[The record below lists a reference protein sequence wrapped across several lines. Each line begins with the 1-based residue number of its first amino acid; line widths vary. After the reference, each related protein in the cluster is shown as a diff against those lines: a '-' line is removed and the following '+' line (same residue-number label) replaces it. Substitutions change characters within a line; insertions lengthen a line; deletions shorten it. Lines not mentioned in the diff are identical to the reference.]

1 MSRGRTSGT
10 LYDTPMPL
18 LGGHFDLIPDPRRD
32 RSTRHAL
39 PDIFGLALC
48 AITAGADS
56 FLAIEAFGK
65 ARLDWLRQFLPLDH
79 GVPSH
84 DTIRRVFALVDRRH
98 FERSFAAWA
107 QDAFRRTEGQVVA
120 VDGKRL
126 RRARDAGEPMLTV
139 VSAWAT
145 EAGAALGQVTT
156 GAGEAEVSAIPRL
169 LALLDLSGCIVTI
182 DAAGCQSD
190 IAAQVVDSGGDYVFA
205 LKGNQAG
212 LRGDAERWL
221 FEATLTGDVDPFETS
236 ERGHGRVE
244 TRRYWSAPVPADAFR
259 RPAWP
264 GLSSVGMVEATRTA
278 NGRTTTE
285 QRCFATS
292 LAVDAEALAQAVR
305 GHWGVEN
312 GLHWSLDVSFGEDAS
327 RTRTGHAAANLA
339 VARRVALT
347 LLRAETTAE
356 GGAPTKRMR
365 CAWDIDYLAQ
375 VLQLD

>member
-1 MSRGRTSGT
+1 MS
-10 LYDTPMPL
+10 L

-56 FLAIEAFGK
+56 FLAIEAFGN
-65 ARLDWLRQFLPLDH
+65 ARLDWLRRFPPLDG

-107 QDAFRRTEGQVVA
+107 QDAFRRTDGQVVA

-126 RRARDAGEPMLTV
+126 RRARAAGEPMLTV
-139 VSAWAT
+139 ASAWAT

-156 GAGEAEVSAIPRL
+156 DEGEGEVSAIPRL
-169 LALLDLSGCIVTI
+169 LALLDLAGCIVTI

-190 IAAQVVDSGGDYVFA
+190 IAGQIADGGGDYVFA
-205 LKGNQAG
+205 PKGNQAG
-212 LRGDAERWL
+212 LRDDAQEWL
-221 FEATLTGDVDPFETS
+221 FEATLGGSVDAFETS
-236 ERGHGRVE
+236 ERGHGRE
-244 TRRYWSAPVPADAFR
+244 EARRYWSAAVPEDAAR
-259 RPAWP
+259 AVLWP
-264 GLSSVGMVEATRTA
+264 GLRSVGMVETTRTV
-278 NGRTTTE
+278 GGETTT
-285 QRCFATS
+285 QGLFATS
-292 LAVDAEALAQAVR
+292 LAPDAEVLARAVR

-312 GLHWSLDVSFGEDAS
+312 GLHWSLDVSFGEDQS
-327 RTRTGHAAANLA
+327 RARSDHAAANLA

-347 LLRAETTAE
+347 LLHAETTAE

-365 CAWDIDYLAQ
+365 CAWDADYLARG
-375 VLQLD
+375 LQLDAHG

>member
-1 MSRGRTSGT
+1 MA
-10 LYDTPMPL
+10 L

-32 RSTRHAL
+32 HGRRHAL
-39 PDIFGLALC
+39 PDVFGLALC
-48 AITAGADS
+48 AVVAGADS

-84 DTIRRVFALVDRRH
+84 DTVRRVFALVDRRH
-98 FERSFAAWA
+98 FEASFAAWA
-107 QDAFRRTEGQVVA
+107 QEAFRKTDGRVVA

-145 EAGAALGQVTT
+145 EAGAALGQVT
-156 GAGEAEVSAIPRL
+156 AGPGEGEVSAIPRL
-169 LALLDLSGCIVTI
+169 LALLDLSGCIVTT

-190 IAAQVVDSGGDYVFA
+190 IARQVTDGGGDYVFA

-221 FEATLTGDVDPFETS
+221 FEATLAGDVDAFETS

-244 TRRYWSAPVPADAFR
+244 TRRYWSAAVPAGAFR
-259 RPAWP
+259 APAWP
-264 GLSSVGMVEATRTA
+264 GLRSVGMVEAARTA
-278 NGRTTTE
+278 GGETSTE
-285 QRCFATS
+285 QRYFATS
-292 LAVDAEALAQAVR
+292 LAVDAEALARAVR

-327 RTRTGHAAANLA
+327 RTRTEHAAANLA

-365 CAWDIDYLAQ
+365 CAWDADYLAR
-375 VLQLD
+375 VLQLE

>member
-1 MSRGRTSGT
+1 MS
-10 LYDTPMPL
+10 L

-39 PDIFGLALC
+39 TDIFGLALC

-65 ARLDWLRQFLPLDH
+65 SRLDWLRRFLRLDD

-107 QDAFRRTEGQVVA
+107 QDAFHRTEGRLVA

-126 RRARDAGEPMLTV
+126 RRAREAGEPMLTV

-156 GAGEAEVSAIPRL
+156 DEGEAEVSAIPRL

-190 IAAQVVDSGGDYVFA
+190 IARQITEAGGDYVFA

-212 LRGDAERWL
+212 LRDDAQGWL
-221 FEATLTGDVDPFETS
+221 FEATLAGDVDAFETS
-236 ERGHGRVE
+236 ERGHGREE
-244 TRRYWSAPVPADAFR
+244 TRRYWSAEVPEGAAR
-259 RPAWP
+259 AVLWP
-264 GLSSVGMVEATRTA
+264 GLRSVGMVEATRTLD
-278 NGRTTTE
+278 GDTTTM
-285 QRCFATS
+285 QRLFASS
-292 LAVDAEALAQAVR
+292 LAPDAEVLARAVR

-312 GLHWSLDVSFGEDAS
+312 GLHWSLDVSFGEDQS
-327 RTRTGHAAANLA
+327 RTRTEHAAANLA

-356 GGAPTKRMR
+356 GGAPTKRMQ
-365 CAWDIDYLAQ
+365 CAWDVDYLAR
-375 VLQLD
+375 VLQLDAHA

>member
-1 MSRGRTSGT
+1 MS
-10 LYDTPMPL
+10 L

-56 FLAIEAFGK
+56 FLAIEAFGQ
-65 ARLDWLRQFLPLDH
+65 ARLDWLRRFLPLDG

-107 QDAFRRTEGQVVA
+107 QDAFHRNAFHRSDGRVVA

-126 RRARDAGEPMLTV
+126 RRARDAGGPMLTV

-156 GAGEAEVSAIPRL
+156 DEGEGEVSATPRL
-169 LALLDLSGCIVTI
+169 LALLDLSGCIVTT

-190 IAAQVVDSGGDYVFA
+190 IAERVTSGGGDYVFA
-205 LKGNQAG
+205 LEGNQAG
-212 LRGDAERWL
+212 LRDDAQGGL
-221 FEATLTGDVDPFETS
+221 FEATLGGSVDAFETS
-236 ERGHGRVE
+236 ERGHGREE
-244 TRRYWSAPVPADAFR
+244 TRRYWSAAVPESAAR
-259 RPAWP
+259 AVLWP
-264 GLSSVGMVEATRTA
+264 GLRSVGMVEATRTV
-278 NGRTTTE
+278 GGHTTTM
-285 QRCFATS
+285 QRLFATS
-292 LAVDAEALAQAVR
+292 LAPDAESLARAVR
-305 GHWGVEN
+305 GHGGVEN
-312 GLHWSLDVSFGEDAS
+312 GLHWSLDVSFGEDQS
-327 RTRTGHAAANLA
+327 RVRVEHAAANLA
-339 VARRVALT
+339 VARRVSLT

-365 CAWDIDYLAQ
+365 CAWDADYLAR
-375 VLQLD
+375 VLQLDTHA

>member
-1 MSRGRTSGT
+1 
-10 LYDTPMPL
+10 MPL

-39 PDIFGLALC
+39 PDVFGLALC

-65 ARLDWLRQFLPLDH
+65 ARLDWLRRWLPLPH
-79 GVPSH
+79 GAPSH

-107 QDAFRRTEGQVVA
+107 QEAFRKTDGRVVA

-126 RRARDAGEPMLTV
+126 RRARDAGEPMLAV

-156 GAGEAEVSAIPRL
+156 DDGEGEVSAIPRL
-169 LALLDLSGCIVTI
+169 LALLDLSGCIVTT
-182 DAAGCQSD
+182 DAAGCQTD
-190 IAAQVVDSGGDYVFA
+190 IAKQITDGGGDYVFG

-212 LRGDAERWL
+212 LREQAERWMM
-221 FEATLTGDVDPFETS
+221 EATLSGDVDAFETS

-244 TRRYWSAPVPADAFR
+244 TRKYWSAAVPEDALR
-259 RPAWP
+259 KLLWP
-264 GLSSVGMVEATRTA
+264 GLASVGMVESTRTL
-278 NGRTTTE
+278 GGETSTE
-285 QRCFATS
+285 QRYFATS
-292 LAVDAEALAQAVR
+292 LAVDAETLARAVR

-327 RTRTGHAAANLA
+327 RTRTEHAAANLA

-347 LLRAETTAE
+347 LLRAEKTAE

-365 CAWDIDYLAQ
+365 CAWDADYLAT
-375 VLQLD
+375 VLQLDTHA

>member
-1 MSRGRTSGT
+1 MA
-10 LYDTPMPL
+10 L

-32 RSTRHAL
+32 HGKRHAL
-39 PDIFGLALC
+39 SDIFGLALC

-56 FLAIEAFGK
+56 FLAIEAFGN
-65 ARLDWLRQFLPLDH
+65 ARLDWLRRWLPLAD

-107 QDAFRRTEGQVVA
+107 HDAFERTKGRVVA

-126 RRARDAGEPMLTV
+126 RRARNAGESMITV
-139 VSAWAT
+139 VSAWAS

-156 GAGEAEVSAIPRL
+156 DDGEAEVSAIPRL
-169 LALLDLSGCIVTI
+169 LALLDLSGCIVTT
-182 DAAGCQSD
+182 DAAGCQTD
-190 IAAQVVDSGGDYVFA
+190 IAKQIIDGGGDYVFG

-212 LRGDAERWL
+212 LREQAERGMMD
-221 FEATLTGDVDPFETS
+221 ATLVGSVDAFETS

-244 TRRYWSAPVPADAFR
+244 TRKYWSAAVPQHALR
-259 RPAWP
+259 KLLWN
-264 GLSSVGMVEATRTA
+264 GLASVGMVESTRTL
-278 NGRTTTE
+278 GGKTSTE
-285 QRCFATS
+285 QRYFATS
-292 LAVDAEALAQAVR
+292 LPVDAEALARAVR

-327 RTRTGHAAANLA
+327 RTRTEHAAANLA
-339 VARRVALT
+339 AARRLSLT
-347 LLRAETTAE
+347 LLGAERTAE

-365 CAWDIDYLAQ
+365 CAWDADYLAT
-375 VLQLD
+375 VLQLE